1 MLLSVPE
8 PRGRYHQRKIHT
20 NLEEDTNEGMREQCL
35 GAVLLACNAA
45 AAVHLKTKQINMLV
59 LPKIKT
65 AANVDMVCFDKTGT
79 LTESEK
85 RQRFCCVSC
94 LLP

>member
-1 MLLSVPE
+1 MSWC
-8 PRGRYHQRKIHT
+8 T
-20 NLEEDTNEGMREQCL
+20 
-35 GAVLLACNAA
+35 AVLLACNAA

-79 LTESEK
+79 LTESEVRVCGVEK
-85 RQRFCCVSC
+85 AKV
-94 LLP
+94 LLYVMSSALATPR